1 MDSPRGILSMVALLG
16 GILSSGAEAQTQPP
30 PAAPPSESPQGPP
43 ALKPSD
49 SLPTQSPAAPTSPGA
64 IVIQYKLELL
74 DKDGD
79 GKVSRAE
86 AAGVPDL
93 LKIFDKLDR
102 NGDGMLDAG
111 ELAEHNKGSLGAK

>member
-1 MDSPRGILSMVALLG
+1 MTFLKKLLAGIFGVSIFATGLHAQIVREEHIDPPISSPADPKNL
-16 GILSSGAEAQTQPP
+16 PP
-30 PAAPPSESPQGPP
+30 
-43 ALKPSD
+43 
-49 SLPTQSPAAPTSPGA
+49 QSPAAPTSPGA